1 MIKRI
6 IFDLDNTLITW
17 KEEYWN
23 AVNRTFEKL
32 DLQYTDE
39 DIEKIKCAVDYY
51 EDGRNDRYN
60 KKIMKNTLEQ
70 FLEYELPENF
80 IEIWLE
86 NLGECAPTTLD
97 KEVIDTLEYLKQKY
111 DLVVLTNWFRDSQA
125 DRLKTA
131 GINKYF
137 SNVYATE
144 ELKMKPDK
152 EGFETAKGNLKN
164 DECVV
169 VGDSLKTDVQ
179 GAINA
184 DIDVI
189 WLDNMNIVKSEKTM
203 IDEKEIT
210 VIHKFSEL
218 KKYL

>member
-1 MIKRI
+1 MVGKS
-6 IFDLDNTLITW
+6 
-17 KEEYWN
+17 
-23 AVNRTFEKL
+23 
-32 DLQYTDE
+32 
-39 DIEKIKCAVDYY
+39 
-51 EDGRNDRYN
+51 G
-60 KKIMKNTLEQ
+60 
-70 FLEYELPENF
+70 
-80 IEIWLE
+80 
-86 NLGECAPTTLD
+86 

-164 DECVV
+164 DECIV

-189 WLDNMNIVKSEKTM
+189 WLDNMNIVKSEKTI